1 MEFYIFWGFNA
12 VMALVFI
19 FIMSFTLE
27 RGASHKRAWKEIF
40 KALFK
45 RLGIV
50 LVLYII
56 IIFIGVYTNHRDCSP
71 NKEDLTIMTPMAE
84 AISNYIIKNGI
95 PNSMRSISN
104 LPYKFTICRKS
115 NLNGEICFYE
125 KNNTQNISYEVELF
139 ETSSLNIYR
148 LRISRHYHKTS
159 LYVGITLKKL
169 DHEKWRVESKDTE
182 VFFGSNQCNSMKQ

>member
-1 MEFYIFWGFNA
+1 MEFYIFWILTYSMLFLA
-12 VMALVFI
+12 VAILLFTFI
-19 FIMSFTLE
+19 
-27 RGASHKRAWKEIF
+27 RGQYQNKLWKEIIVSS
-40 KALFK
+40 FK

-71 NKEDLTIMTPMAE
+71 NKEDLAIMTPMAE

-115 NLNGEICFYE
+115 NPNGEICFYE